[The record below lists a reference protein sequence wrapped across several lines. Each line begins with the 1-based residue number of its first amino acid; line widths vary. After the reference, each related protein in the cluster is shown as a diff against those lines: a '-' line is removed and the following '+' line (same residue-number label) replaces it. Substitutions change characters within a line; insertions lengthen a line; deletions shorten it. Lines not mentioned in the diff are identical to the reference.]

1 MEYSAAPSPD
11 AGGARATGTEGALAR
26 PAQGGAAARMVARAA
41 IALLL
46 GGVALA
52 AQAPKA
58 PQRWTLGDSR
68 ERVRQVQGAPELVER
83 LTSLGK
89 EIWSYRT
96 SSVTF
101 DPRTGRVV
109 EYTDAEG
116 GLKVVMA
123 PKGARGAP
131 GASTRAPLVLG
142 ASRDVVLRRFGTP
155 WAYTRDPSG
164 RRAFLAYGRSV
175 VQLSLDEDRV
185 SGWIVRDSALVVDA
199 RDREA
204 GEAAMRAGGAA
215 PVTRQAAAPAT
226 LRGSVTWR
234 DDDGDGALAP
244 GEGGRVTLA
253 VANDGPGEARAVRAS
268 LVVESPASGVS
279 VSVAPSTPTIASG
292 GTRDFTFRLTA
303 DSAQSA
309 TEIVVVARAS
319 EANGFDLSPALRLRI
334 PARAAGAPRLVVRET
349 RLDDAS
355 RDGRLA
361 PREVGDL
368 TIRLGNDG
376 DAATP
381 PLRARLWRGGDLFLA
396 AGARDTFSLGA
407 IPAGGTSTIALSL
420 YTNSRA
426 GDTALRLELADAR
439 GRVLARLP
447 IELSVTGRPSGVLD
461 VVAARDSSGSAAR
474 EGTSSAAV
482 DRDLPVAATRR
493 PDAIAVLLGVER
505 YKQLPDARFAERDVA
520 LMRRY
525 AVEALGVN
533 DDVEHLYA
541 RTGADV
547 TGGELRKLFGEAGW
561 LARRVTA
568 NTDLV
573 VYWAGHGAPD
583 AARRSPFLL
592 PWDADPAF
600 VGETSFA
607 LGDLFDRLARLPAR
621 SIVVILDACFT
632 GVARDGQALAPGT
645 RPTVLSVEHPA
656 LVRRQMGVITAA
668 RGVQLAGDLPDARH
682 GLLTYWIARA
692 LRGEADTDS
701 NRTITIAELG
711 RFTER
716 HVQQTAARLN
726 RDQRPLTIARDTTTV
741 VTKLAPRGSPP

>member
-1 MEYSAAPSPD
+1 MEYSAAPSSH
-11 AGGARATGTEGALAR
+11 AGGARTTSTDGAPVR
-26 PAQGGAAARMVARAA
+26 PAPGGGAGRVVARSA

-52 AQAPKA
+52 AQV

-68 ERVRQVQGAPELVER
+68 ERVRQVQGAPDLVER

-89 EIWSYRT
+89 EIWSYRS

-101 DPRTGRVV
+101 DPRTGHVV

-116 GLKVVMA
+116 ALKVVMA
-123 PKGARGAP
+123 PRGSTGAPSRGAL
-131 GASTRAPLVLG
+131 ALG
-142 ASRDVVLRRFGTP
+142 SSRDAVLRRFGTP
-155 WAYTRDPSG
+155 WAYTRDPS
-164 RRAFLAYGRSV
+164 RRYAYLAYGRSV
-175 VQLSLDEDRV
+175 VQLALDDDRV
-185 SGWIVRDSALVVDA
+185 SGWIVRDSAIVVA
-199 RDREA
+199 RGDREA
-204 GEAAMRAGGAA
+204 GEAAMRGGGKA
-215 PVTRQAAAPAT
+215 PPTRQAAAPAT
-226 LRGSVTWR
+226 LRASVAWQ
-234 DDDGDGALAP
+234 DDDRDGALAP
-244 GEGGRVTLA
+244 GEGGRVTLT
-253 VANDGPGEARAVRAS
+253 VANDGPGEARNVRAS
-268 LVVESPASGVS
+268 LAVESPATGVT

-292 GTRDFTFRLTA
+292 SERDFTFRLAA

-309 TEIVVVARAS
+309 SEIVIVARVS
-319 EANGFDLSPALRLRI
+319 EANGFDLSPALRLRVA
-334 PARAAGAPRLVVRET
+334 ARAAGAPRLVVRDT

-368 TIRLGNDG
+368 TIRVGNDG

-407 IPAGGTSTIALSL
+407 IPAGGTSTVTLSL

-426 GDTALRLELADAR
+426 ADTGLRLELADAR

-447 IELSVTGRPSGVLD
+447 IDLPLTKRPSGVLD
-461 VVAARDSSGSAAR
+461 VVAARDSSGTVERGALN
-474 EGTSSAAV
+474 SAAV

-547 TGGELRKLFGEAGW
+547 TGGELRKVFGEAGW

-600 VGETSFA
+600 VSETGFA

-632 GVARDGQALAPGT
+632 GVSRDGAALAPGA
-645 RPTVLSVEHPA
+645 RATVLSVEHPA

-668 RGVQLAGDLPDARH
+668 RGAQLAGDLPDARH
-682 GLLTYWIARA
+682 GLLTYWIARG
-692 LRGEADTDS
+692 LRGEADADS
-701 NRTITIAELG
+701 NNAISIAELG
-711 RFTER
+711 RFAER
-716 HVQQTAARLN
+716 HVRETAARLN
-726 RDQRPLTIARDTTTV
+726 RDQRPLTIARDTATV
-741 VTKLAPRGSPP
+741 VARLSPGGTRP